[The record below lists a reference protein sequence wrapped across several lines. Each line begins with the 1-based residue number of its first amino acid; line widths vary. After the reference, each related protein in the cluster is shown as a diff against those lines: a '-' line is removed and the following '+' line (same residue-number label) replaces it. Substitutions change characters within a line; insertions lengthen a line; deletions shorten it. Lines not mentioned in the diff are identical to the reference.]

1 MINKFGL
8 SDSLID
14 AARKVMAGE
23 KVEEE
28 PKVDDQPKEEQ
39 QLDEAGFVNRKDNMP
54 AGKKLGKVMKGGHP
68 LMKKPSK
75 PVKED
80 MSVHLSMN
88 KDGKSYTVKKEKTG
102 GRLKKG
108 ETVSDT
114 HVDDLKDS
122 GVKVHH
128 EEAEPVDEVGGY
140 KLPSLLAEPPKKK
153 NGKEKPK
160 PDVKEEFIDE
170 EMFWDFDIIA
180 EMTDAEFDE
189 ILETMTDEEILELH
203 EGLLGAIGRGVK
215 KVAGAAGRGVAAG
228 AKKAAHRMSAGGRA
242 DAAEKKTAKLTAK
255 TDRVAKVASDR
266 KRLAQAKA
274 GKSLARQKLKAVKA
288 GAKAEKKEL
297 KSRLPSGGPRPVPEA
312 LDPVGQEDGDVDNDG
327 DTDSSDN
334 YLKKRRKAVKK
345 AIASQVKESKGLKT
359 FKRIDELSR
368 ETLGSY
374 TAKASDARGHRKLST
389 KKVDNRYTGV
399 ARAADKL
406 DKKNMEEENIEEIAP
421 LIAGVARAA
430 AGAGKVVAKGARAA
444 GKGVKKAAK
453 NVKKAA
459 DGVAMD
465 YVARKDEKKKAGK
478 AALKAHQKEKGIEEA
493 APMATAK
500 QQSGVDRIRR
510 SIIKKKGPGVQN
522 PLNLPSKPL
531 DKAATY
537 STKKA
542 DRTPNFATKV
552 KRGDVKEDTGDEKVA
567 SSKQSAALAKHY
579 YMKAK
584 GAQGVGNKEAAAKYM
599 AAAKKFYRKG
609 EGMQAKEKEGRPE
622 GAAEGNKPVD
632 FMDRPL
638 GVGEDYFNELEIE
651 EIMAAEDDIYEVRVT
666 KAAKDEPEHI
676 AMQLRKVVSLK
687 GKHSGVQFNKSS
699 DKVDTKTAQG
709 ALSRYNSAKP
719 AEKEEL
725 QKHMSHSHDALKH
738 VASGGDLSK
747 SPGAPKKYSA
757 LESPLKKSDHYN

>member
-54 AGKKLGKVMKGGHP
+54 AGKELGKVMKGGHP
-68 LMKKPSK
+68 LMKKKKPSE

-128 EEAEPVDEVGGY
+128 EETEQVDEVGGY
-140 KLPSLLAEPPKKK
+140 KLPSLLREPPKKK
-153 NGKEKPK
+153 NGKQNPK
-160 PDVKEEFIDE
+160 SDVKEEVIDE
-170 EMFWDFDIIA
+170 EMIWDFDIIA
-180 EMTDAEFDE
+180 EMSDAEFDE
-189 ILETMTDEEILELH
+189 ILESMTDEEIEQLE

-215 KVAGAAGRGVAAG
+215 KVATAG
-228 AKKAAHRMSAGGRA
+228 AKKVAHRVSAAGRA

-255 TDRVAKVASDR
+255 TDRVAKVAADR
-266 KRLAQAKA
+266 KRLAVAKA
-274 GKSLARQKLKAVKA
+274 GKSLAKQKLKAAKA
-288 GAKAEKKEL
+288 GAKAEKKQL
-297 KSRLPSGGPRPVPEA
+297 KSKNPAQAAAATMEA
-312 LDPVGQEDGDVDNDG
+312 LDPVGQEDDDVDNDG

-359 FKRIDELSR
+359 FKRIDEISR
-368 ETLGSY
+368 ETLGRYVS
-374 TAKASDARGHRKLST
+374 KASDARGHRGLPT
-389 KKVDNRYTGV
+389 KKVDNRYSGV
-399 ARAADKL
+399 ALASDKL
-406 DKKNMEEENIEEIAP
+406 DKKNKEA
-421 LIAGVARAA
+421 
-430 AGAGKVVAKGARAA
+430 
-444 GKGVKKAAK
+444 VK
-453 NVKKAA
+453 
-459 DGVAMD
+459 
-465 YVARKDEKKKAGK
+465 
-478 AALKAHQKEKGIEEA
+478 EA

-500 QQSGVDRIRR
+500 QQSGVDRIRKN
-510 SIIKKKGPGVQN
+510 IAKKKAEG
-522 PLNLPSKPL
+522 LKLPSN
-531 DKAATY
+531 
-537 STKKA
+537 KK
-542 DRTPNFATKV
+542 
-552 KRGDVKEDTGDEKVA
+552 DVQEDVGDENVA

-609 EGMQAKEKEGRPE
+609 EGLESKEKEGRPQ

-638 GVGEDYFNELEIE
+638 GVGENYFNELEIE
-651 EIMAAEDDIYEVRVT
+651 EIMAAEDIHEVRVT

-699 DKVDTKTAQG
+699 DKVDTKTAQS

-738 VASGGDLSK
+738 VASGGSLDK
-747 SPGAPKKYSA
+747 SPGAAKKYSA
-757 LESPLKKSDHYN
+757 LQSPLKKSDHYN